1 MNIYKSMSDAKI
13 GTTWNKIIIP
23 GTLMLAMIKVGEFQM
38 MIHYVNFIDMPD
50 DANKVVRTTTTVT
63 TIEASLIYESYC
75 KNELTWGE

>member
-38 MIHYVNFIDMPD
+38 MIQYVNFIDMPE

-75 KNELTWGE
+75 KNDLTWGE